1 MKGSTWRR
9 VVGGLAGAV
18 VLVTAAACGGS
29 SDTTS
34 SAAAETSAAATS
46 AAETSAAAS
55 SAAETSAAETGAA
68 STSESTAASTEP
80 VKLTMWWWGDQEA
93 AGLEAY
99 VAESVKLYQEAN
111 PNITVE
117 TVLQSTD
124 NLIPAFQAAAQ
135 AKEGPDIQYF
145 WGGIYSLEPYWAGG
159 ITPISDL
166 VGAEEAAHYV
176 NREEV
181 TAEGK
186 VITAG
191 WYIQP
196 SFPLLVRTDVLA
208 SAGIN
213 AAPTTWDELMTAC
226 TALRA
231 KGITP
236 IAGGIKDGWFGGWLY
251 SILGSQ
257 SVSSADVK
265 SAVIGDAKFTDPA
278 QAEWWTRLAESVDNK
293 CWNDDIGS
301 VDLYQ
306 GQQQWSDGKAAMTVS
321 AGTDVRKFL
330 TAVGADKVQVSPLP
344 PFGTGPGA
352 NKLGSTSQT
361 LGVTSFSPHQAEA
374 AEFIKFLH
382 TPERLQAFYE
392 ATGAFPADDR
402 FDAGAITE
410 LQLKSLYDLATSGAP
425 YLENFIPSELD
436 AKAVFAGAQ
445 AIFAGTGDPATLA
458 ADMQAV
464 MDRLRTTN
472 PDLVDNFTKWAA
484 Q

>member
-1 MKGSTWRR
+1 MRNNRR
-9 VVGGLAGAV
+9 RRLLAVGGALAIAA
-18 VLVTAAACGGS
+18 TAAACGSSGS
-29 SDTTS
+29 GTGTPTT
-34 SAAAETSAAATS
+34 AAATGASTAS
-46 AAETSAAAS
+46 AA
-55 SAAETSAAETGAA
+55 
-68 STSESTAASTEP
+68 P

-93 AGLEAY
+93 AGLKAY
-99 VAESVKLYQEAN
+99 VAESVKLYETAH
-111 PNITVE
+111 PNITID

-124 NLIPAFQAAAQ
+124 NLVPAFQAAAQ
-135 AKEGPDIQYF
+135 AKQGPDIQYF
-145 WGGIYSLEPYWAGG
+145 WGGIYTLEPYWAGS

-166 VGAEEAAHYV
+166 VGAAEADHYV
-176 NREEV
+176 NRSEV

-186 VITAG
+186 VVTAG

-208 SAGIN
+208 RAGIA
-213 AAPTTWDELMTAC
+213 AAPTSWDELISDCKT
-226 TALRA
+226 LRG

-257 SVSSADVK
+257 SASAADVK
-265 SAVIGDAKFTDPA
+265 SAVIGDAKFTDPG
-278 QAEWWTRLAESVDNK
+278 QAAWWAKLKESVDAK

-306 GQQQWSDGKAAMTVS
+306 GQQQWSDGKAAMTVT

-330 TAVGADKVQVSPLP
+330 TQVGADKVVVSPLP

-361 LGVTSFSPHQAEA
+361 LGVTSFSQHKTEA
-374 AEFIKFLH
+374 AAFITFLH
-382 TPERLQAFYE
+382 TQERLQAFYK

-402 FDAGAITE
+402 FDTSAIVE
-410 LQLKSLYDLATSGAP
+410 PQLKALHDLATSGAP

-436 AKAVFAGAQ
+436 AKAVFVGSQ
-445 AIFAGTGDPATLA
+445 GIFAGTTTPEKAA
-458 ADMQAV
+458 ADMQATIE
-464 MDRLRTTN
+464 RLRTTN
-472 PDLVDNFTKWAA
+472 PDLVSNFKKWAA